1 MQFRFLE
8 YFIALAEERHFAR
21 AATRC
26 HVTQPTLSAGIANLE
41 ARLGKR
47 LVQRDRRFVGLTAEG
62 EAILPHARR
71 LVAGH
76 DEMRL
81 AINAAGSLRG
91 EMRLGCIPAAMPYAG
106 RFVGALARAYPEL
119 RVAIR
124 QLTSDFIVR
133 GLAGFELDAGLT
145 YLDGDPLGNM
155 VAVALY
161 SERYCLA
168 VHPGSPLAVHHEV
181 TLAQA
186 VTEPLCLLHQG
197 MQNRRILDTH
207 FARRQVQVSAV
218 ATTDSYL
225 ALLSMVARGGLNSIV
240 TDSHA
245 DYIAPE
251 TGVRLIPIADLPET
265 NSVGLLVAAP
275 EPMAPVARAA
285 LMTAQLLRASDR
297 E

>member
-1 MQFRFLE
+1 MQLRFLQ
-8 YFIALAEERHFAR
+8 YFVALADERHFAR
-21 AATRC
+21 AAARC

-41 ARLGKR
+41 TRLGKR
-47 LVQRDRRFVGLTAEG
+47 LVHRDRRFVGLTAEG

-76 DEMRL
+76 EEMRL

-106 RFVGALARAYPEL
+106 RFVGALARVYPDL

-124 QLTSDFIVR
+124 QLTSDNIVR

-145 YLDGDPLGNM
+145 YLEGDYAGNM

-161 SERYCLA
+161 GERYCLA
-168 VHPGSPLAVHHEV
+168 VHPGSPLAGRAEV
-181 TLAQA
+181 TLAEA

-197 MQNRRILDTH
+197 MQNRRLLDAH
-207 FARRQVQVSAV
+207 FARLQVQVSAS
-218 ATTDSYL
+218 ATTDSYI
-225 ALLSMVARGGLNSIV
+225 ALLSMVARGRLNSIV

-245 DYIAPE
+245 DFIAPA
-251 TGVRLIPIADLPET
+251 TGVRLVPIADLPDT
-265 NSVGLLVAAP
+265 NSVGLLVAAA

-285 LMTAQLLRASDR
+285 LLTAQLLAADR

>member
-21 AATRC
+21 AAARC

-41 ARLGKR
+41 TRLGKR
-47 LVQRDRRFVGLTAEG
+47 LVQRDRRFVGLTSEG

-76 DEMRL
+76 DEMRH

-106 RFVGALARAYPEL
+106 RFVGALSTAFPEL

-124 QLTSDFIVR
+124 QLTSDNIVR

-145 YLDGDPLGNM
+145 YLDGGPSGGLI
-155 VAVALY
+155 AVPLY

-168 VHPGSPLAVHHEV
+168 AHPGS
-181 TLAQA
+181 TLATRSDVLLAEA
-186 VTEPLCLLHQG
+186 VSEPLCLLHQG
-197 MQNRRILDTH
+197 MQNRRILDAH
-207 FARRQVQVSAV
+207 FARHRVLASPV
-218 ATTDSYL
+218 ATTDSYV

-245 DYIAPE
+245 DFIAPE

-265 NSVGLLVAAP
+265 NSVGVLVAAP
-275 EPMAPVARAA
+275 EPMAPVAHAA
-285 LMTAQLLRASDR
+285 MRTAQLLNSDR
-297 E
+297 Q

>member
-21 AATRC
+21 AAARC

-41 ARLGKR
+41 TRLGKR

-62 EAILPHARR
+62 EAILSHARR

-81 AINAAGSLRG
+81 AVDAAGSLRG
-91 EMRLGCIPAAMPYAG
+91 EMRLGCIPAAMPYVG
-106 RFVGALARAYPEL
+106 RFMGALASAFPDL

-124 QLTSDFIVR
+124 QLTSDHIVR

-145 YLDGDPLGNM
+145 YLDAEPAGGMIATP
-155 VAVALY
+155 LY

-168 VHPGSPLAVHHEV
+168 VHPGSLLAAADEV

-186 VTEPLCLLHQG
+186 VREPLCLLHQG
-197 MQNRRILDTH
+197 MQNRRILDAH
-207 FARRQVQVSAV
+207 LARLKVQATPV
-218 ATTDSYL
+218 ATADSYI
-225 ALLSMVARGGLNSIV
+225 ALLSIVARGGLNSIV

-245 DYIAPE
+245 DFIAPA
-251 TGVRLIPIADLPET
+251 TGVRLIPISDLPES
-265 NSVGLLVAAP
+265 NHVGLLVGAL
-275 EPMAPVARAA
+275 EPMPPVARAA
-285 LMTAQLLRASDR
+285 LTVAHGLTIA
-297 E
+297 